1 MSKQPLMNRLIPF
14 TSKFIISYAIPP
26 IVIKVS
32 VSKPNVR
39 ERERERMN
47 IINIITVIILPAQ
60 FGKGI

>member
-14 TSKFIISYAIPP
+14 TSKFIIGHTIPP

-32 VSKPNVR
+32 VSKSN
-39 ERERERMN
+39 EKEEIS
-47 IINIITVIILPAQ
+47 IINIIIAIILPAQ